1 MQKSL
6 QETAARVEKIA
17 GTPAFLTAQ
26 TLDDNRGETA
36 IWLAGALM
44 ALCPVSGKNARVLCD
59 MFSLMNTGF
68 SGYGVRYIKADQETP
83 TGRAVLLEC
92 IGGYAQHVA
101 DNKENAAAL
110 CDTVYKAFEKII
122 NHRGGW
128 KRCPHLDKYGVF
140 WDVERLLAIGT
151 ALNTWDAEILESLKQ
166 EREAAERE
174 AAERK
179 AAELENIPWATEED
193 LKHLFGEDR

>member
-26 TLDDNRGETA
+26 ALDNNRGETA

-44 ALCPVSGKNARVLCD
+44 ALCPVSNRHARVLCD
-59 MFSLMNTGF
+59 MFSLMDTGF
-68 SGYGVRYIKADQETP
+68 SGYGKRYIRADQETP
-83 TGRAVLLEC
+83 TGRAILLMC
-92 IGGYAQHVA
+92 IGSYAQRVT
-101 DNKENAAAL
+101 DNKENAATL
-110 CDTVYKAFEKII
+110 CDTVHKVFEKII

-128 KRCPHLDKYGVF
+128 KRCPHLDKYGIF
-140 WDVERLLAIGT
+140 WDVEKLLAIGT
-151 ALNTWDAEILESLKQ
+151 ALNAWDAEILESLKQ

-179 AAELENIPWATEED
+179 AAELENIPRATEED
-193 LKHLFGEDR
+193 LRHLFGEDR

>member
-1 MQKSL
+1 MQKNL

-26 TLDDNRGETA
+26 ALDDNRGETA

-44 ALCPVSGKNARVLCD
+44 
-59 MFSLMNTGF
+59 
-68 SGYGVRYIKADQETP
+68 
-83 TGRAVLLEC
+83 
-92 IGGYAQHVA
+92 
-101 DNKENAAAL
+101 AL

-140 WDVERLLAIGT
+140 WDVEKLLAIGT
-151 ALNTWDAEILESLKQ
+151 ALNKWDAEILESLKQ
-166 EREAAERE
+166 ER
-174 AAERK
+174 K
-179 AAELENIPWATEED
+179 AAELENVPWATDED
-193 LKHLFGEDR
+193 LRHLFGEDR

>member
-26 TLDDNRGETA
+26 ALDDNRGETA

-44 ALCPVSGKNARVLCD
+44 ALCPVSNRQARVLCD
-59 MFSLMNTGF
+59 MFSLMDTGF
-68 SGYGVRYIKADQETP
+68 SGYGKRYIRADQETP
-83 TGRAVLLEC
+83 TGRAILLMC
-92 IGGYAQHVA
+92 IGSYAQRIT
-101 DNKENAAAL
+101 DNKENAATL
-110 CDTVYKAFEKII
+110 CDTVHKVFEKII

-128 KRCPHLDKYGVF
+128 KRCPHLDKYGIF
-140 WDVERLLAIGT
+140 WDVETLLAIGT
-151 ALNTWDAEILESLKQ
+151 ALNAWDAEILESL
-166 EREAAERE
+166 ERE

-179 AAELENIPWATEED
+179 AAELERVSWATEED
-193 LKHLFGEDR
+193 LRHLFGEDR